1 MRYVNEGRVATH
13 IEAARDLFERTKGRK
28 LSEADTKA
36 FFIEPLLR
44 ALGWPTDDPSQIIR
58 EYRVYDGTLL
68 DYALYD
74 QGIERPA
81 IFLEAK
87 ALRKTLDDPTFIAQA
102 INYANNEGVK
112 WCVLTNGR
120 HYRIYRT
127 VEPVP
132 MERKMLVEVDLLD
145 EDLEPRELAKGLSAI
160 SQEFICSGQLEEWG
174 QSVFTDVK
182 VREALTA
189 LYSDPSPAFINAIH
203 KALPNESNLSRS
215 DVTVSLKRLGQ
226 PLGVTKPTPRKTPPA
241 TGQEKKSK
249 TVSPW
254 TLDHHLDDK
263 PTQVRDL
270 YDRFNAEVIGLG
282 EDVKRTFSKF
292 YIAYSVKKSFATVQ
306 ATKGLLK
313 IWISISPEDVS
324 GLDHNVFR
332 DVSKIGH
339 HGMGDVEARL
349 SDASQ
354 LGDIMPLVKLSYER
368 RR

>member
-1 MRYVNEGRVATH
+1 MRYMNEGRVVTH
-13 IEAARDLFERTKGRK
+13 IEATRVLFERTKDRK

-58 EYRVYDGTLL
+58 EYRVYDGSLL

-74 QGIERPA
+74 QGTERPA
-81 IFLEAK
+81 IFVEAK
-87 ALRKTLDDPTFIAQA
+87 ALRRTLDDPSFIAQA
-102 INYANNEGVK
+102 INYANNEGVR

-120 HYRIYRT
+120 YYRIYRT

-189 LYSDPSPAFINAIH
+189 LYSSPSPAFINAIH
-203 KALPNESNLSRS
+203 KALPSESNLSRS
-215 DVTVSLKRLGQ
+215 DVIVSLKRLGQ
-226 PLGVTKPTPRKTPPA
+226 PLGVTKPTPHRTPP
-241 TGQEKKSK
+241 EEMKPKP
-249 TVSPW
+249 VSPW
-254 TLDHHLDDK
+254 TLDHHLGTK

-270 YDRFNAEVIGLG
+270 YERFHAEVIGFG

-292 YIAYSVKKSFATVQ
+292 YIAYSVKKSFTTVQ

-313 IWISISPEDVS
+313 IWISISPEEIS
-324 GLDHNVFR
+324 GLDPNVFR
-332 DVSKIGH
+332 DVTNIGH

-349 SDASQ
+349 SEVSQ
-354 LGDIMPLVKLSYER
+354 LGDIIPLVKRSYER